1 MVKRVILQIKGGK
14 DTCRKEQ
21 DLVYS
26 QKGETPYFERR
37 PEKVRETA
45 ELNVKIGLNDGT
57 PENEKR

>member
-1 MVKRVILQIKGGK
+1 MVKRVILQSKGGETHAERNK
-14 DTCRKEQ
+14 IWHIVR
-21 DLVYS
+21 
-26 QKGETPYFERR
+26 KGETPYFERR